1 MPWKVF
7 FAIVFAF
14 LGSISVIK
22 SEPARAEESRTQ
34 GIFVSSQG
42 SRLWV
47 ETEGKGEP
55 PILLI
60 AGGPGLAHDYFQPYF
75 SRLAAHHRVI
85 YYDAVGRGRSDSAST
100 YSVARDVKDI
110 ENLRKSLGVQSWSLL
125 GHSYGGM
132 VALAYALEHPKEVHR
147 LILAD
152 THWSG
157 ADWQASNNALNA
169 RIQKERPEI
178 WKNIQQLRAR
188 GLHSAGQEYQ
198 VPASFYFYKVENSEA
213 VGVKLSL
220 NPVVYHAIAGNDAD
234 FVLGPALA
242 GLDFRRSMKSLSMPV
257 LVLGGRHDQIV
268 PAAETLAV
276 KSYLPKAHLVF
287 FEQSGHFPFIEET
300 EKSVFVIDRFLRGAA
315 R

>member
-1 MPWKVF
+1 MPWKIF
-7 FAIVFAF
+7 FIIACSF
-14 LGSISVIK
+14 SVIK
-22 SEPARAEESRTQ
+22 IEPTRAEKARPQ
-34 GIFVSSQG
+34 GTFVSSQG

-85 YYDAVGRGRSDSAST
+85 YYDAVGRGRSDSASA

-110 ENLRKSLGVQSWSLL
+110 EQLHKSLGLQSWSLL

-169 RIQKERPEI
+169 RIQKENPKA

-188 GLHSAGQEYQ
+188 GLQSVGQEYQ
-198 VPASFYFYKVENSEA
+198 VPTSYYFYKVKNSED

-220 NPVVYHAIAGNDAD
+220 NPVVYYAIAGNDAD

-242 GLDFRRSMKSLSMPV
+242 ALDFRRSMKSLPMPV

-276 KSYLPKAHLVF
+276 KSYLPKAQVVF

-300 EKSVFVIDRFLRGAA
+300 EKSISVIDRFLRKTS